1 MQLTKVVGG
10 FIPGDRRRI
19 LSVPRAPSFAPLI
32 CYEIIFPGAAVPA
45 GERADWMLNLTND
58 GWFGISSGPYQHFQQ
73 ARLRAIEE
81 GLPLVR
87 AANTGISAVV
97 DPLGRIVRS
106 LPLGSEGV
114 LDAPLPKPMT
124 VTSYTRFG
132 DLPAMM
138 IVAIAFV
145 ITLRQRAR
153 NVSA

>member
-1 MQLTKVVGG
+1 
-10 FIPGDRRRI
+10 
-19 LSVPRAPSFAPLI
+19 
-32 CYEIIFPGAAVPA
+32 
-45 GERADWMLNLTND
+45 MLNLTND

-114 LDAPLPKPMT
+114 LDAPLPKAMSATP
-124 VTSYTRFG
+124 YARFG
-132 DLPAMM
+132 DMPAMLM
-138 IVAIAFV
+138 VAIAFV
-145 ITLRQRAR
+145 VALRQRAR
-153 NVSA
+153 NVSPQ